1 MNRLEGF
8 TSELFDYFICHDDET
23 TRKFVVNFAQQF
35 AEQLQ
40 LRLFKLNS
48 FFDGY
53 DIGRLEKKHTFLW
66 IGFGPKGEK
75 YRDLAHLTIVTSSA
89 GIEVLANIEL
99 KPAVD
104 KLRGKINANR
114 ATFRKHVAKLSTD
127 RPSWLRLEE
136 RTQKQASIYHY
147 TKIAEIDLTAIK
159 HKQIGILGFEYI
171 EGILSKLQYPYISIR
186 KLVSRNEIL
195 RIPPKTRGNAVM
207 NNLVSISKEFNPIIE
222 FINR

>member
-1 MNRLEGF
+1 MSRLEGF
-8 TSELFDYFICHDDET
+8 TTELFDYFICHDDET
-23 TRKFVVNFAQQF
+23 IRKFVITFAHQF
-35 AEQLQ
+35 AGQLQ
-40 LRLFKLNS
+40 PRLFKLNS
-48 FFDGY
+48 FYEGY
-53 DIGRLEKKHTFLW
+53 NVGPLKRADSYVW
-66 IGFGPKGEK
+66 IGFGPRDKE
-75 YRDLAHLTIVTSSA
+75 YRNLAHLTIVTSSA

-99 KPAVD
+99 KPAVN
-104 KLRGKINANR
+104 KLRKKINANR
-114 ATFRKHVAKLSTD
+114 PTFRKHVAKLSTD

-147 TKIAEIDLTAIK
+147 TKIAEIELTAIK

-171 EGILSKLQYPYISIR
+171 EGILSKLQFPYISIR

-195 RIPPKTRGNAVM
+195 RIPPKRRGNAVM